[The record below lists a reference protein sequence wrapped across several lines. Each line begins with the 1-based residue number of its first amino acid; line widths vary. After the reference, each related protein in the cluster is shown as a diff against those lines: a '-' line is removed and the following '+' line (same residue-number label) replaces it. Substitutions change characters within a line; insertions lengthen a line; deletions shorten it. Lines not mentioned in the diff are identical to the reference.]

1 MRHALPCGVACVAA
15 LAFSA
20 SLPLPAA
27 TARMPLDEVRPGMTG
42 TGITVFEGTTR
53 ERFDVHV
60 LGVLTNAVGP
70 RRNLVVARLEGG
82 PLAETGVIQ
91 GMSGSPVY
99 VGERLVGAVSYALGV
114 FATEAIAGIT
124 PIEEMAA
131 TDAAG
136 GPDRSAGLAG
146 AGAAVLA
153 GAGRAAWPRD
163 RAAWLARGHGAGRPL
178 DRTAGLAGGDG
189 AARPRDRAAVLA
201 GGGGSV
207 RVRDGLAAF
216 AAAPA
221 PPAAEDLLVHLGG
234 ELLRRA
240 RPFAR
245 HPADVLTAG
254 LPAAEGG
261 RLGALLRP
269 IGTPLGLSGFVPEVH
284 ALWSEAFGGAGIVT
298 AAGGAAVGAVLGAS
312 GGAAA
317 GGTAQ
322 GAAAVAGAPQGASA
336 VAGAPQGAS
345 AGGAPQG
352 AAQRAAAAG
361 GAPQGAA
368 TAPAELLQPGDA
380 VGATLMR
387 GDFTM
392 AGTGTVT
399 LVDEGR
405 VYAFGHP
412 FYNVGPARFPMTRA
426 RVTTLLPSRAQSAR
440 LDSVGE
446 VLGTIDQDRATGI
459 YGTLGA
465 GPAMVPVTVTLAADD
480 RDLRERFAFEVVD
493 DRVLTPLLTYTGVL
507 NTFFAWTRQVGAGTY
522 RVDGTA
528 SLRGRPAVTFGNVFA
543 GDAAAAGAAATVAAP
558 LMTLAVNR
566 LEPVAFDRIDI
577 AVTSSSEPRSA
588 TVERAWID
596 ADRLRAGATVPLRV
610 ALRDSEGRIAVE
622 TLPLALPPHVTGP
635 VQLLVADATRA
646 GQRDL
651 ASGSHPRS
659 ARTLPQLIRTLN
671 GLRRNDRIYVRL
683 IVPRRGAVVG
693 GEPLPGLPASVLAV
707 VQGDRA
713 GGDVADLHDVTVGT
727 WEIATDRVVTG
738 SRLLSLTVE
747 AG

>member
-1 MRHALPCGVACVAA
+1 MRPPQTRHELPRGAACIAAAAA
-15 LAFSA
+15 LLAA
-20 SLPLPAA
+20 LPLPAA
-27 TARMPLDEVRPGMTG
+27 TARMPLDEIRAGMTG

-70 RRNLVVARLEGG
+70 RRHLIVARIEGG

-99 VGERLVGAVSYALGV
+99 VDDRLIGALSYGFGA
-114 FATEAIAGIT
+114 FSTEAIAGIT

-131 TDAAG
+131 TDAA
-136 GPDRSAGLAG
+136 
-146 AGAAVLA
+146 
-153 GAGRAAWPRD
+153 
-163 RAAWLARGHGAGRPL
+163 
-178 DRTAGLAGGDG
+178 
-189 AARPRDRAAVLA
+189 
-201 GGGGSV
+201 
-207 RVRDGLAAF
+207 
-216 AAAPA
+216 AAPA
-221 PPAAEDLLVHLGG
+221 RTAARFPPAGPSSAPDAMLAHLGG
-234 ELLRRA
+234 TLLERA
-240 RPFAR
+240 QPFAR
-245 HPADVLTAG
+245 QPIDVRAEG
-254 LPAAEGG
+254 LPASEAG

-269 IGTPLGLSGFVPEVH
+269 IGTPLGLSGFVPEVRD
-284 ALWSEAFGGAGIVT
+284 LWSDTFGAAGVVT
-298 AAGGAAVGAVLGAS
+298 AV
-312 GGAAA
+312 
-317 GGTAQ
+317 TA
-322 GAAAVAGAPQGASA
+322 P
-336 VAGAPQGAS
+336 

-352 AAQRAAAAG
+352 AAAPP
-361 GAPQGAA
+361 GAS
-368 TAPAELLQPGDA
+368 LQPGDA
-380 VGATLMR
+380 IGATLMS

-412 FYNVGPARFPMTRA
+412 FYNLGPAQFPMTRV
-426 RVTTLLPSRAQSAR
+426 RVTTLLPSRAQSTR
-440 LDSVGE
+440 LASVGE

-459 YGTLGA
+459 YGTLGP
-465 GPAMVPVTVTLAADD
+465 GPALVPVTVTLAADD
-480 RDLRERFAFEVVD
+480 RELRQRFAFEVVD
-493 DRVLTPLLTYTGVL
+493 DRVLTPLLTYTGIL

-522 RVDGTA
+522 RIDGTA
-528 SLRGRPAVTFGNVFA
+528 YLRGRPDVAFGNVFA
-543 GDAAAAGAAATVAAP
+543 GDGAALGAAAAVAAP
-558 LMTLAVNR
+558 LTTLAVNR

-577 AVTSSSEPRSA
+577 AITSSAQPR
-588 TVERAWID
+588 TGTIERAWID
-596 ADRLRAGATVPLRV
+596 ADRLRAGATVALRV
-610 ALRDSEGRIAVE
+610 ALRDSEGQTTIE
-622 TLPLALPPHVTGP
+622 TLRLTLPPHVNGP
-635 VQLLVADATRA
+635 VQLLVADAARA

-651 ASGSHPRS
+651 AAGDHPRS

-671 GLRRNDRIYVRL
+671 GLRRNDRLYVRL

-713 GGDVADLHDVTVGT
+713 GGDVSDLHDVTVGT

>member
-1 MRHALPCGVACVAA
+1 MRAPQTRPSLSRGAACIAAAAA
-15 LAFSA
+15 LLGV
-20 SLPLPAA
+20 LPLPAV
-27 TARMPLDEVRPGMTG
+27 TARMPLEEVRAGMTG

-70 RRNLVVARLEGG
+70 RRHLIVARLAGG
-82 PLAETGVIQ
+82 PLAETGVVQ

-99 VGERLVGAVSYALGV
+99 VDDRLIGALSYAFGA
-114 FATEAIAGIT
+114 FSTDAIAGIT

-131 TDAAG
+131 TDAA
-136 GPDRSAGLAG
+136 
-146 AGAAVLA
+146 
-153 GAGRAAWPRD
+153 
-163 RAAWLARGHGAGRPL
+163 
-178 DRTAGLAGGDG
+178 
-189 AARPRDRAAVLA
+189 
-201 GGGGSV
+201 
-207 RVRDGLAAF
+207 
-216 AAAPA
+216 AAAPRTAARLPPTDPPSA
-221 PPAAEDLLVHLGG
+221 PDEVLARLGG
-234 ELLRRA
+234 SLIARA
-240 RPFAR
+240 QPFAR
-245 HPADVLTAG
+245 RPVDVRAEG
-254 LPAAEGG
+254 LPAAEAG

-269 IGTPLGLSGFVPEVH
+269 IGTPLGLSGFVPEVRD
-284 ALWSEAFGGAGIVT
+284 LWSEAFGGAGVVT
-298 AAGGAAVGAVLGAS
+298 PVAA
-312 GGAAA
+312 
-317 GGTAQ
+317 
-322 GAAAVAGAPQGASA
+322 P
-336 VAGAPQGAS
+336 
-345 AGGAPQG
+345 AGGAPQ
-352 AAQRAAAAG
+352 RAATPPDAA
-361 GAPQGAA
+361 P
-368 TAPAELLQPGDA
+368 LQPGDA
-380 VGATLMR
+380 VGAALMR

-399 LVDEGR
+399 LVDDGR

-412 FYNVGPARFPMTRA
+412 FYNLGPARFPMMRA
-426 RVTTLLPSRAQSAR
+426 RVTTLLPSRAQSTR
-440 LDSVGE
+440 LASVGD

-459 YGTLGA
+459 FGTLGP
-465 GPAMVPVTVTLAADD
+465 GPALVPVTITLAADD
-480 RDLRERFAFEVVD
+480 RDLRQRFAFDVVD

-507 NTFFAWTRQVGAGTY
+507 NTFFAWTRQLGAGTY
-522 RVDGTA
+522 RVEGTA
-528 SLRGRPAVTFGNVFA
+528 RLRGRPDVSFGNVFA
-543 GDAAAAGAAATVAAP
+543 GDAAAAGAAAAVAAP
-558 LMTLAVNR
+558 LTTLAVNR
-566 LEPVAFDRIDI
+566 LKPVAFDGIDLAI
-577 AVTSSSEPRSA
+577 TSSSEPRTA

-610 ALRDSEGRIAVE
+610 ALRDSEGQVAIE
-622 TLPLALPPHVTGP
+622 TLPLTLPPHVSGP

-713 GGDVADLHDVTVGT
+713 TGDVTDLRDVTVGT
-727 WEIATDRVVTG
+727 WEIETDRMVTG